1 MDYRRGIC
9 PALTKQLPERNAT
22 VMWTHL
28 ALLAQVGQKGAD
40 KTKDTGMDSGTMIWI
55 GVGLVLVLIFLVF
68 LFIFFSFI
76 RLWIQALLTKAEIG
90 IGSLIGMK
98 LRNVDYAMIVRQ
110 KIALVQ
116 AGVKISTPELESH
129 FLARGNVPKTA
140 TAVIAAHK
148 AGLDLP
154 WRTAAAIDLA
164 GRDVLEAVRTSVNPK
179 VIDCPDPAKGKQFLD
194 AVCRN
199 GIQLLAKARVTV
211 RTKLE
216 RLVGGATEET
226 IIARVGEGIVKAI
239 GSAHDHKEVLANPG
253 MISQTVL
260 HNALD
265 AQTAFEIV
273 SIDIAHIEVGENIGA
288 KLQADQAAADLR
300 VAQAEAEKRRAAA
313 VAREQ
318 EMRALVE
325 ENRAKVVEA
334 EAQVPQAIADAF
346 QKGNLGVMDFYNMK
360 NLQSDTSMR
369 NNIASMT
376 GGSDNPPGRNT

>member
-1 MDYRRGIC
+1 MNWSL
-9 PALTKQLPERNAT
+9 PA
-22 VMWTHL
+22 
-28 ALLAQVGQKGAD
+28 ALFAQIGKGAEKAE
-40 KTKDTGMDSGTMIWI
+40 KTAEKAGKFEPDWNIIWI
-55 GVGLVLVLIFLVF
+55 IFAAIAALIFLIF

-76 RLWIQALLTKAEIG
+76 RLWIQSLLTGANIS
-90 IGSLIGMK
+90 IFNLVGMK
-98 LRNVDYAMIVRQ
+98 LRKVNYEMIVNQ

-116 AGVKISTPELESH
+116 AGTRITTEDLESH
-129 FLARGNVPKTA
+129 FLAGGKVPRTA
-140 TAVIAAHK
+140 AAVIAAHK

-154 WRTAAAIDLA
+154 WKTAAAIDLA

-179 VIDCPDPAKGKQFLD
+179 VIDCPNPAQGKQFLD
-194 AVCRN
+194 AVCKN

-226 IIARVGEGIVKAI
+226 IIARVGEGIVRAI
-239 GSAHDHKEVLANPG
+239 GSAENHKEVLANPG

-300 VAQAEAEKRRAAA
+300 VAQADAETRRAAA

-318 EMRALVE
+318 EMQALVQ
-325 ENRAKVVEA
+325 ENRAKVVLAEA
-334 EAQVPQAIADAF
+334 EVPLAISSAF
-346 QKGNLGVMDFYNMK
+346 RDGKLGVMDYYNMR
-360 NLQSDTSMR
+360 NIQADTSMR

-376 GGSDNPPGRNT
+376 GGAGDNQNRPGA

>member
-1 MDYRRGIC
+1 MS
-9 PALTKQLPERNAT
+9 
-22 VMWTHL
+22 L
-28 ALLAQVGQKGAD
+28 ALFAQPAAKAAEKTAD
-40 KTKDTGMDSGTMIWI
+40 KTGTLTGTNMVILIVAGIA
-55 GVGLVLVLIFLVF
+55 VLIFLVF

-76 RLWIQALLTKAEIG
+76 RLWIQALLTKAD

-116 AGVKISTPELESH
+116 AGVKISTPDLESH

-148 AGLDLP
+148 ANLDLP

-216 RLVGGATEET
+216 RLVGGATEGT

-253 MISQTVL
+253 MISQRVL

-288 KLQADQAAADLR
+288 KLQADEAAAVLR

-334 EAQVPQAIADAF
+334 EAQVPQAISEAF
-346 QKGNLGVMDFYNMK
+346 RSGHMGVMDYYNMR
-360 NLQSDTSMR
+360 NVQSDTSMR

-376 GGSDNPPGRNT
+376 G

>member
-1 MDYRRGIC
+1 MT
-9 PALTKQLPERNAT
+9 LAT
-22 VMWTHL
+22 TL
-28 ALLAQVGQKGAD
+28 ALFAQANRATPAANGTPGNINMNTVFIIVGA
-40 KTKDTGMDSGTMIWI
+40 IA
-55 GVGLVLVLIFLVF
+55 VLIFLVF
-68 LFIFFSFI
+68 LFVFFSFV
-76 RLWIQALLTKAEIG
+76 RLWIQSLLTGANIG

-98 LRNVDYAMIVRQ
+98 LRNVDYGMIVRQ

-116 AGVKISTPELESH
+116 AGVKISTPDLESH
-129 FLARGNVPKTA
+129 YLARGNVPKTA

-148 AGLDLP
+148 AGLELP
-154 WRTAAAIDLA
+154 WKTAAAIDLA

-260 HNALD
+260 HSGLD

-273 SIDIAHIEVGENIGA
+273 SIDIANLEPGENIGA
-288 KLQADQAAADLR
+288 KLMADQASADLR
-300 VAQAEAEKRRAAA
+300 VAQAEAEKRRALA
-313 VAREQ
+313 VALEQ
-318 EMRALVE
+318 EMKARVE

-334 EAQVPQAIADAF
+334 EAAVPMAIAAAF
-346 QKGNLGVMDFYNMK
+346 RDGRIGVMDYYNMR

-369 NNIASMT
+369 NAISNAS
-376 GGSDNPPGRNT
+376 GGSGDNTNTGR

>member
-1 MDYRRGIC
+1 MTIF
-9 PALTKQLPERNAT
+9 
-22 VMWTHL
+22 
-28 ALLAQVGQKGAD
+28 AQNLSELF
-40 KTKDTGMDSGTMIWI
+40 DSGKWMMLVVAVLLLI
-55 GVGLVLVLIFLVF
+55 GVFFLIV
-68 LFIFFSFI
+68 FFSFL
-76 RLWIQALLTKAEIG
+76 RLWIQCFLTGARIS
-90 IGSLIGMK
+90 IWDLVGMK
-98 LRNVDYAMIVRQ
+98 LRNVDYSMIVRQ

-116 AGVKISTPELESH
+116 AGVKVTTQELEAH
-129 FLARGNVPKTA
+129 YLARGNVPKTA

-148 AGLDLP
+148 AGIDLP

-164 GRDVLEAVRTSVNPK
+164 GRDVLEAVKTSVNPK
-179 VIDCPDPAKGKQFLD
+179 VIDCPDPGKGKQFLD

-260 HNALD
+260 HSGLD

-273 SIDIAHIEVGENIGA
+273 SIDIANLEPGENIGA
-288 KLQADQAAADLR
+288 KLAADQAAADLR

-313 VAREQ
+313 VAKEQ
-318 EMRALVE
+318 EMSAMVE

-334 EAQVPQAIADAF
+334 EAKVPMAIAEAF
-346 QKGNLGVMDFYNMK
+346 KTGRLGVMDYYNLR

-369 NNIASMT
+369 NSIASAS
-376 GGSDNPPGRNT
+376 GGQDNGPGRAG